1 MIERDLFEAGL
12 NEAAVGDTTLW
23 AFKPS
28 AAVFFD
34 RGAFGDRAGST
45 QRDGRRGGVIENGPS
60 SGQICDVARWFWS
73 DIRAIGHAAPR
84 AMIRRR

>member
-45 QRDGRRGGVIENGPS
+45 QRHGRRGGAIENGWSAGPV
-60 SGQICDVARWFWS
+60 CDVARRFWM
-73 DIRAIGHAAPR
+73 DV
-84 AMIRRR
+84 

>member
-34 RGAFGDRAGST
+34 GGAFGDRAGST
-45 QRDGRRGGVIENGPS
+45 QRDGYGGGAIGNGPS
-60 SGQICDVARWFWS
+60 SVQICDVAPWFCL
-73 DIRAIGHAAPR
+73 DI
-84 AMIRRR
+84 